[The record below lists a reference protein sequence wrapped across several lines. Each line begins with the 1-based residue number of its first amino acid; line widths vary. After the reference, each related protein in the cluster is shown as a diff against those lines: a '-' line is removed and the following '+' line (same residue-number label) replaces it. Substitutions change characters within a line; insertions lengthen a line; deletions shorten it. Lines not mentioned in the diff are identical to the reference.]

1 MKKIAGTPKEL
12 KNVNTSLIMNS
23 IRTRGNATRG
33 EIVKDTGISHTT
45 VRVILNELIEIDEIT
60 SIGLD
65 ESSGG
70 RRAERYKINSNKRC
84 IIVISIEKSKMFYRV
99 VNALG
104 EILEEDM
111 KLVNGVEDTDTILNI
126 VENIYKVYHNIK
138 GIGISVPGIVT
149 EEGYLSGIR
158 MEDWKE
164 IKIKKQLEEKYKI
177 PILLENDI
185 NSISMA
191 FYNDYLE
198 KNNCG
203 SMNLAY
209 LSFTTLG
216 AGAGIIVNGN
226 VVKGDDGYAGEI
238 GFIPMG
244 NTFLNDMLF
253 RDLDD
258 DTYCN
263 AIINTIKI
271 ISTIINPKVVVLGG
285 NNFRY
290 YIKDK
295 IIDKYNK
302 EFNIKTKIL
311 IENRKVDYALEG
323 IKEKA
328 LSLINKEVKLI
339 EI

>member
-45 VRVILNELIEIDEIT
+45 VRGILNELIEIDEII

-70 RRAERYKINSNKRC
+70 RRAERYKINSNKRYV
-84 IIVISIEKSKMFYRV
+84 IVLSVEEAKIVYRV

-104 EILEEDM
+104 EVLEENT
-111 KLVNGVEDTDTILNI
+111 KLINGVEDTKTIIDSIEGLYRVYSNI
-126 VENIYKVYHNIK
+126 E

-149 EEGYLSGIR
+149 KDGFLSGIK
-158 MEDWKE
+158 MEEWKE

-177 PILLENDI
+177 PIILENDI
-185 NSISMA
+185 NSTSIA
-191 FYNDYLE
+191 FYNDYVE
-198 KNNCG
+198 KNNCR
-203 SMNLAY
+203 SMSLVY
-209 LSFTTLG
+209 ISFTSLG
-216 AGAGIIVNGN
+216 VGSGIIVNGN
-226 VVKGDDGYAGEI
+226 VLKGDDGYAGEI
-238 GFIPMG
+238 GFIPMKDK
-244 NTFLNDMLF
+244 FLNIAMMS
-253 RDLDD
+253 DLDD
-258 DTYCN
+258 DTYCR
-263 AIINTIKI
+263 IIIDTIKT
-271 ISTIINPKVVVLGG
+271 ISAIINPKVVVLGG
-285 NNFRY
+285 SSFKY
-290 YIKDK
+290 EMKDK
-295 IIDKYNK
+295 IINQYDK

-311 IENRKVDYALEG
+311 IENKEADYALEG

>member
-1 MKKIAGTPKEL
+1 
-12 KNVNTSLIMNS
+12 
-23 IRTRGNATRG
+23 
-33 EIVKDTGISHTT
+33 
-45 VRVILNELIEIDEIT
+45 
-60 SIGLD
+60 
-65 ESSGG
+65 
-70 RRAERYKINSNKRC
+70 
-84 IIVISIEKSKMFYRV
+84 
-99 VNALG
+99 
-104 EILEEDM
+104 
-111 KLVNGVEDTDTILNI
+111 TDTILNI
-126 VENIYKVYHNIK
+126 VENLYKVYPNIE

-149 EEGYLSGIR
+149 KEGYLSGIK

-164 IKIKKQLEEKYKI
+164 IKIKKQLEEKYKV

-191 FYNDYLE
+191 FYNDYIE
-198 KNNCG
+198 KINCK

-209 LSFTTLG
+209 LSFTTLA

-238 GFIPMG
+238 GFIPMES
-244 NTFLNDMLF
+244 TFLNDMLF

-263 AIINTIKI
+263 VIINTIKT
-271 ISTIINPKVVVLGG
+271 ISALINPKVVLLGG

-290 YIKDK
+290 NIKDK

-311 IENRKVDYALEG
+311 IEEKENNYALEG

-328 LSLINKEVKLI
+328 LGLINK
-339 EI
+339 